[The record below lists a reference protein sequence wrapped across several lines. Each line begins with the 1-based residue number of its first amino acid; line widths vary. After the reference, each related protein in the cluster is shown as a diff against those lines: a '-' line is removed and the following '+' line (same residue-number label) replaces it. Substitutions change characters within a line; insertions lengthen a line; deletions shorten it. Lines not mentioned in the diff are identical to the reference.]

1 MQLDFNPIHEQLKR
15 IADYLELLAA
25 NSFKIPSN
33 NDVPN
38 KAAKPGTDVQLQL
51 FDTPTN
57 GSETA
62 TAPIVVGKKKGR
74 PKKDSVE
81 QAKSEDLNAEIIKTE
96 EAIVAKATEQD
107 VRENLMRF
115 VQRNSKD
122 EALALLKKYGANK
135 IKDLK
140 PVDYD
145 PIVAEMKADEE
156 LFHGKSKK

>member
-25 NSFKIPSN
+25 NSFKIPTIK
-33 NDVPN
+33 DVPN
-38 KAAKPGTDVQLQL
+38 AAAQPGTAVQLPL
-51 FDTPTN
+51 FDTPAV
-57 GSETA
+57 GAETPV
-62 TAPIVVGKKKGR
+62 APVVEKKKGR

-81 QAKSEDLNAEIIKTE
+81 QAKMEDLNAEIVKTE
-96 EAIVAKATEQD
+96 ETIVAKATEQD

-115 VQRNSKD
+115 VQRNTKD
-122 EALALLKKYGANK
+122 EALALLKKYGAMK

-156 LFHGKSKK
+156 LHHGKGKK

>member
-33 NDVPN
+33 KDVPN
-38 KAAKPGTDVQLQL
+38 AAAQPGTAVQLPL
-51 FDTPTN
+51 FDAPTGTEVAATP
-57 GSETA
+57 
-62 TAPIVVGKKKGR
+62 VVEKKKGR

-81 QAKSEDLNAEIIKTE
+81 QAKADDLNAEIVKTE
-96 EAIVAKATEQD
+96 ETIVAKATEQD

-115 VQRNSKD
+115 VQRNTKD
-122 EALALLKKYGANK
+122 EALALLKKYGAMK

-156 LFHGKSKK
+156 LFHGKGKK

>member
-25 NSFKIPSN
+25 NSFKIPALK
-33 NDVPN
+33 DVPN
-38 KAAKPGTDVQLQL
+38 TAAQPKVDTQLPL
-51 FDTPTN
+51 FDIPTQ
-57 GSETA
+57 GTETTTGQA
-62 TAPIVVGKKKGR
+62 VEKKRGR

-81 QAKSEDLNAEIIKTE
+81 QAKVDDLNAEIVKTE
-96 EAIVAKATEQD
+96 ETIVAKATEQD

-115 VQRNSKD
+115 VQRNTKD
-122 EALALLKKYGANK
+122 EALALLKKYGAMK

-156 LFHGKSKK
+156 LFHGKGKK